1 MEDSAAAA
9 EPGKIMDGRRRMT
22 VKDRRGAED
31 VGPSDF
37 LQGRGIILTRV
48 AGNHARWEH
57 NMRVFGKDLF
67 LAEQWIDGEGV
78 EHRVVI
84 TPSFLDAHRKLRRS
98 LVIDMEAYGTM
109 GRTMADR
116 ILNEQRTPF
125 HQTTPFSND
134 ITPSDSIP
142 ASEDPC

>member
-1 MEDSAAAA
+1 
-9 EPGKIMDGRRRMT
+9 MT
-22 VKDRRGAED
+22 VEDHRRADD

-37 LQGRGIILTRV
+37 LQSRGTTLTRV

-67 LAEQWIDGEGV
+67 LAEKWTDGDGV

-84 TPSFLDAHRKLRRS
+84 TPSFLDAHRKLRHS
-98 LVIDMEAYGTM
+98 LVIDMEAFGTV
-109 GRTMADR
+109 GRTMAER
-116 ILNEQRTPF
+116 ILKEQRAPF
-125 HQTTPFSND
+125 HQTTPFANG

-142 ASEDPC
+142 AAEDTC